1 MIYVCIED
9 NQVTS
14 ILNYEP
20 SVPDTVSVV
29 TITDEQD
36 QQIRDNTHFFDL
48 DTLTVQPLPQIELDR
63 QQADKTNAQYREFL
77 NRSDW
82 QVMRHIRQ
90 KALGI
95 QTTLSE
101 EEYLEL
107 ENQRQNAA
115 NNIINV

>member
-1 MIYVCIED
+1 MVYVCIED
-9 NQVTS
+9 NQVTA

-95 QTTLSE
+95 QPTLSE
-101 EEYLEL
+101 DEYLEL

>member
-1 MIYVCIED
+1 MVYVCIED
-9 NQVTS
+9 NQVTA

-20 SVPDTVSVV
+20 SVPDTVSIV
-29 TITDEQD
+29 TITEEQD

-48 DTLTVQPLPQIELDR
+48 ETLTVTPMPQIELDR
-63 QQADKTNAQYREFL
+63 QQADKTNAEYREFL

-82 QVMRHIRQ
+82 QVLRHLRQ

-95 QTTLSE
+95 TTTLTE

-107 ENQRQNAA
+107 ENQRQNSA
-115 NNIINV
+115 NSIINP